1 MIEAIEALL
10 SLAHII
16 PAGLDFFRFL
26 KSYPDISVSIVLLM
40 LAGSLVAILIRR
52 TPHENPLTIR

>member
-10 SLAHII
+10 SLAHSIH
-16 PAGLDFFRFL
+16 AGLDFFRFL

-40 LAGSLVAILIRR
+40 LAGSLAAILIRR
-52 TPHENPLTIR
+52 TRHENPLTIR